1 MQNKRTQSQSHSFV
15 FFVAFLY
22 TCWLH
27 LATLLLPL
35 QKVNKTIFQ
44 KSNAKNAKMEAEL
57 NKTEEIVDTTDPNAT
72 YITIGGIL
80 QGGQVSGLKIL
91 FDSVCKNLLWKI
103 DKYIKN
109 SRILYD

>member
-27 LATLLLPL
+27 LATLVLPL

-44 KSNAKNAKMEAEL
+44 KSNARNAKMEAEL

-72 YITIGGIL
+72 YITIG
-80 QGGQVSGLKIL
+80 QVSGLKFCFIA
-91 FDSVCKNLLWKI
+91 FCKNLLWKI